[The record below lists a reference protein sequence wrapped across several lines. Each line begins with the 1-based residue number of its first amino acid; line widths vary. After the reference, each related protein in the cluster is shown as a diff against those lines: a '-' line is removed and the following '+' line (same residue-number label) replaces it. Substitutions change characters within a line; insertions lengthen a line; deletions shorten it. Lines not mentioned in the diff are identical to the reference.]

1 MDKGIKTFT
10 KRWLTIIM
18 IFAII
23 DMQLTYVLAFLG
35 KENIAEVLS
44 QSIAIE
50 IVAVFLIYC
59 AKSFLGT
66 KEAEKIKLKEKEL
79 GIKEDEDEEEVDE

>member
-59 AKSFLGT
+59 AKSFFGT

-79 GIKEDEDEEEVDE
+79 GIKEDENEEEVDE

>member
-1 MDKGIKTFT
+1 MDKGLKTFT
-10 KRWLTIIM
+10 KKWLSIIM

-23 DMQLTYVLAFLG
+23 DMQMTYVLAFLG

-50 IVAVFLIYC
+50 IVSVFLIYC
-59 AKSFLGT
+59 AKSFFGT

-79 GIKEDEDEEEVDE
+79 GIQEDEDEEEADE